1 MKTITDI
8 PFWGTLVS
16 LLAFYAGYMIQKKL
30 KLSFLQPILVATI
43 LIVVFL
49 KVSHTEYKAYE
60 ASSQFLVFMLP
71 VTGIVLAYP
80 LYRQIDVLKR
90 HLVPILLGVTIGT
103 ITTIVA
109 IIVLGKMFG
118 LNRELLLSMI
128 PKGATSPVAIEL
140 SSIIGGVPYLTIAF
154 VVLTGLL
161 GGSIGPEVL
170 TLMRIKNKIA
180 RGIALGSMFHAVGTA
195 RAFKEN
201 ELEGTMSGVALA
213 LTAIITAVIAPIAI
227 YLLNV

>member
-1 MKTITDI
+1 MKTIIDI

-16 LLAFYAGYMIQKKL
+16 LLAFYAGYIIQRKL

-43 LIVVFL
+43 IIVLFL
-49 KVSHTEYKAYE
+49 KISHTEYEVYE

-80 LYRQIDVLKR
+80 LYKQLEVLKR
-90 HLVPILLGVTIGT
+90 HLMPVFLGVIMGT

-109 IIVLGKMFG
+109 IIVLGKVFG

-128 PKGATSPVAIEL
+128 PKGVTSPVAIEL
-140 SSIIGGVPYLTIAF
+140 SSLIGGIPYLTIAF

-161 GGSIGPEVL
+161 GGSIGPEL
-170 TLMRIKNKIA
+170 LNLMRIKNKIA

-213 LTAIITAVIAPIAI
+213 LTAMITAFIAPLLI
-227 YLLNV
+227 YVFNV

>member
-1 MKTITDI
+1 MKTIVDI
-8 PFWGTLVS
+8 PFWGTLLS
-16 LLAFYAGYMIQKKL
+16 LLAFYAGYVIQKKL

-43 LIVVFL
+43 LIVIFL
-49 KVSHTEYKAYE
+49 KISHTEYAVYE
-60 ASSQFLVFMLP
+60 TSSQFLVFMLP

-80 LYRQIDVLKR
+80 LYKQLEVLKR
-90 HLVPILLGVTIGT
+90 HLLPILLGVTAGT

-109 IIVLGKMFG
+109 IILLGKIFG
-118 LNRELLLSMI
+118 LNRDLILSMI

-140 SSIIGGVPYLTIAF
+140 SSIIGGIPYLTIAF

-161 GGSIGPEVL
+161 GGSIGPEL
-170 TLMRIKNKIA
+170 LNLMGVKNKIA

-213 LTAIITAVIAPIAI
+213 LTAVATAFIAPLAI